1 MRLLSWVIGS
11 VSVSL
16 LSLVSVS
23 AMSVSAIASTI
34 EMRPRLAGDPTKI
47 RCPDKVMVTQTPQPY
62 REGGYETDGTVKLQ
76 AIATQI
82 AITQVDPFSVTWVG
96 TLKPPYQ
103 NCKAT
108 AGMTVVDS
116 EPFKDH
122 SYLRLRFLNG
132 KVYFILDMTGLGD
145 LNDFTPVILK
155 KDIFQGNPRWR
166 WGGTD

>member
-16 LSLVSVS
+16 LSL
-23 AMSVSAIASTI
+23 MSVSAIASTI
-34 EMRPRLAGDPTKI
+34 EMRPRLAGDPAKI
-47 RCPDKVMVTQTPQPY
+47 RCPDKVMVTQIPQPY

-82 AITQVDPFSVTWVG
+82 AMTQVDPFSVTWVG
-96 TLKPPYQ
+96 TLKPPFQ
-103 NCKAT
+103 TCKAT
-108 AGMTVVDS
+108 AGIAMENG
-116 EPFKDH
+116 EPFEGH

-132 KVYFILDMTGLGD
+132 KVYFILDMTGLKD

-155 KDIFQGNPRWR
+155 KDMLQGNPHWR